1 MTETICSIL
10 TIVLLAVLLI
20 WELSLRFR
28 IFKLMFKFF
37 RKLNK

>member
-1 MTETICSIL
+1 MA
-10 TIVLLAVLLI
+10 IVLLGVLII

-28 IFKLMFKFF
+28 IFKLVFKFF